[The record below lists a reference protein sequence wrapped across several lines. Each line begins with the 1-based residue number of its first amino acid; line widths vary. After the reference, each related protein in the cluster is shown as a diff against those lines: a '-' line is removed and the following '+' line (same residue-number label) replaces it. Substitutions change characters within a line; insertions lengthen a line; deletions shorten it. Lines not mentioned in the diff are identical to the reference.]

1 MQNLQ
6 QLNFF
11 IGKYRAAI
19 GKELV
24 GNAVICENL
33 MKNMVITIEGL
44 LGVKPAAGN
53 ASGRII
59 DGQMQMPDLSG
70 NPFMGSRIHLL
81 QFMYII
87 IMCVRIL
94 IIITK
99 HHLKHVME
107 DISRIRKF
115 RLYCYKNA

>member
-53 ASGRII
+53 SSGRII

-107 DISRIRKF
+107 DI
-115 RLYCYKNA
+115 